1 MAQVQAAK
9 FKLEPDAGNP
19 VFIQQPA
26 VENEGQMQDVVSIP
40 NSAQENPRLQQRRA
54 SPSKSP
60 GKKAHTQRQVNAQAA
75 KQMNRQLH

>member
-9 FKLEPDAGNP
+9 FKLEPEAGNP

-26 VENEGQMQDVVSIP
+26 VDGEANVCENEGQMQDVVSIP
-40 NSAQENPRLQQRRA
+40 NSGQVSPKLKQRRA

-60 GKKAHTQRQVNAQAA
+60 MRKAHNQRQVNA
-75 KQMNRQLH
+75 